1 MRIRSTPRTI
11 PTMQKSF
18 TRKLLKAGPEAGAL
32 CALVFAALFPALFGG
47 FVWDD
52 NIFTDARAVQEW
64 SGLWQ
69 IWFSP
74 GDIRWE
80 QHYWPVLYTSFW
92 LEHKLWGLNP
102 FSCHL
107 INILLHLA
115 NTLLL
120 WRLLARLAVP
130 GAWLAAALFA
140 VHPVHVEAAAWVIA
154 RKDLLATLFSLGCA
168 LVWLRFFSD
177 DKAQPGLHHG
187 AAVALLLV
195 AALLS
200 KSVAVTLPCALLLL
214 YWQQHGRLPGR
225 VVLWAAPLFLIAGGI
240 TAFDLYFYETQN
252 PVPFS
257 HSPVEKLLLAAQA
270 LCFYAGKLLW
280 PADLAVIYP
289 HWEPVSARGWLCLV
303 AVIGVFVLL
312 GCLHRRLG
320 RGPLTGVLFF
330 VLTLLPVLGFVDF
343 SYMVLSFVA
352 DRYQY
357 FASAGLLAVV
367 AGGIVRLAHTLPLPS
382 RRGLQL
388 ACVLGLGVLIWT
400 SAQQATIYRDEI
412 RFYSHITDRNPQ
424 APRVHYHLSLAL
436 YQEGRALADT
446 EQADTAHKKQY
457 YQQAVEAMR
466 KAIALEPDDGK
477 AHQAIGVL
485 LAELGQYAEARKHL
499 RTALALEPDDHSLHY
514 NTGLV
519 LTRLGQYSEARTYL
533 HKALEGWRGR
543 QNKQRRSRSVT
554 QLPPSPSLI
563 RKEAE
568 RALQQKRYEEAV
580 LFFRVLTDIQPGQT
594 PAWTGLGEALRGTGQ
609 HEEAITALQQA
620 ITLDPDTPITP
631 TLHVL
636 IAHSAQTLGQD
647 DTAIAHYQQALEKNA
662 SLVAAL
668 EGLAGL
674 QFARGRYPEALVS
687 FRRLAELSPDSAQA
701 HSNLGAVLAELG
713 QTRAAMRSL
722 QRALDLNPQLEAA
735 RANLQR
741 LKASLE

>member
-1 MRIRSTPRTI
+1 MPHTVTALLRTPT
-11 PTMQKSF
+11 
-18 TRKLLKAGPEAGAL
+18 AAAAAL

-52 NIFTDARAVQEW
+52 GNLVEATVIKDW

-74 GDIRWE
+74 RDIPGE
-80 QHYWPVLYTSFW
+80 LHYWPILYTSFW
-92 LEHKLWGLNP
+92 LEHKLWGLNA
-102 FSCHL
+102 FACHL

-343 SYMVLSFVA
+343 SYMVFSFVA

-367 AGGIVRLAHTLPLPS
+367 AGGIVHLAHTLPLPS

-388 ACVLGLGVLIWT
+388 ACVLGLGVLIWM
-400 SAQQATIYRDEI
+400 SAQQAAIYRDEI
-412 RFYSHITDRNPQ
+412 RFYGHITDRNPQ
-424 APRVHYHLSLAL
+424 APGSHYKLGLAL
-436 YQEGRALADT
+436 YQEGRMLAAQGRTNATRKYYRQAL
-446 EQADTAHKKQY
+446 
-457 YQQAVEAMR
+457 EAMR
-466 KAIALEPDDGK
+466 RALVLRPDDGYT
-477 AHQAIGVL
+477 HHSIGVIL
-485 LAELGQYAEARKHL
+485 LELGQYSEARKHLHTALTQQSGDQSLHYNIGRVLARLGQYAEARKHL
-499 RTALALEPDDHSLHY
+499 RTALEDQ
-514 NTGLV
+514 G
-519 LTRLGQYSEARTYL
+519 TRIPAATE
-533 HKALEGWRGR
+533 
-543 QNKQRRSRSVT
+543 
-554 QLPPSPSLI
+554 LPPIPSLI
-563 RKEAE
+563 REEAE
-568 RALQQKRYEEAV
+568 QALQEGRYEEAA
-580 LFFRVLTDIQPGQT
+580 LFFRTLTEARPEQ
-594 PAWTGLGEALRGTGQ
+594 AALRVRLGEALRGTGQ

-636 IAHSAQTLGQD
+636 IAHSARTLGQED
-647 DTAIAHYQQALEKNA
+647 MAIAHYQQALEQNS
-662 SLVAAL
+662 SLVTAL

-674 QFARGRYPEALVS
+674 QFTRGHYPEALIS
-687 FRRLAELSPDSAQA
+687 FRRLAELAPDSAQA

-713 QTRAAMRSL
+713 QIEAAMRSL
-722 QRALDLNPQLEAA
+722 QRALDLDPQLEAA